1 MRQVRAARLIA
12 AFDLRRRLRNRSF
25 LIQGLVGPIAL
36 SGIISLAF
44 GGGSTELILGVVDAD
59 GSPLGEGV
67 ASALTGADDDSGLR
81 FEAVDSAAEA
91 RRQIRDGDLDAG
103 LVLPEGFAA
112 SLATDEPRAIDVLA
126 DGDGQVAAQVAEAVA
141 GEITAR
147 ADAGRLAA
155 ATAAALERPLP
166 DPDPDPGPGPG
177 SGSAVSAMALDLPV
191 TVEVRGTSGELSP
204 ATYFGP
210 SMGLLFLFLS
220 VGTIARDMLAEQRT
234 GTIDRVRAGPV
245 GAGAIVAG
253 KALSVVAVGVT
264 SLLVIW
270 AATELLMGAD
280 WGDPLGVVLLIG
292 AGALAVAG
300 IGGLIA
306 AVASTEEA
314 AENLATG
321 VGFLFALLGG
331 AFMPP
336 GMLPDALARIAVL
349 TPIGWAL
356 RGFAELSAGR
366 GDVRDILA
374 PIGVLLLWAVVAGG
388 LAVRLLPARLGAR

>member
-1 MRQVRAARLIA
+1 VRQVRAARLIA

-25 LIQGLVGPIAL
+25 LIQGILGPIAL
-36 SGIISLAF
+36 AGIISLAF
-44 GGGSTELILGVVDAD
+44 GGGSSALTLGVVDAD
-59 GSPLGEGV
+59 GSALGDGV
-67 ASALTGADDDSGLR
+67 VTALTGVDDDSGLR
-81 FEAVDSAAEA
+81 FEAVDSVADA
-91 RRQIRDGDLDAG
+91 RRQIEDGDLDAG
-103 LVLPEGFAA
+103 LVLPEGFQA
-112 SLATDEPRAIDVLA
+112 SLATDEPGAVDVLA

-155 ATAAALERPLP
+155 ATAIALDLP
-166 DPDPDPGPGPG
+166 VPG
-177 SGSAVSAMALDLPV
+177 SEGQPTGTGTAMALDLPI
-191 TVEVRGTSGELSP
+191 TVEVRGTGGELSP
-204 ATYFGP
+204 AAYFGP

-220 VGTIARDMLAEQRT
+220 VGTIARDLLAEQRT

-253 KALSVVAVGVT
+253 KGLSVVAVGVT

-270 AATELLMGAD
+270 GATELLMGAD

-306 AVASTEEA
+306 AVVSTEEA
-314 AENLATG
+314 AENVATG
-321 VGFLFALLGG
+321 VGFVFALLGG

-336 GMLPDALARIAVL
+336 GMLPDALARVAVL

-356 RGFAELSAGR
+356 RGFAELSAGQ
-366 GDVRDILA
+366 GDVGDIVT
-374 PIGVLLLWAVVAGG
+374 PVGVLLLWAVVAGG